1 MSESSDKELV
11 ASSSVSSQLA
21 DPRAL
26 AGLATGLA
34 CALALTTAL
43 IAFCCIKASRR
54 RNMKNLEEA
63 PQHEMAAHVAG
74 NCQGGTESWEV
85 NYVPYSG
92 ADSPFTI
99 GEVKRCNKGGGVG
112 NHGGA
117 KSCEVNY
124 VPNSS
129 SEVLGSR
136 RGRSDDIKLSNQTN
150 TATDQEGVEKWRN
163 SYVPFSPP
171 SSFPWKTVE
180 DESSSK
186 GYDGNGGDRGEVD
199 VRDTGTSICPPSVLG
214 REKPSLK
221 QRVRGLQQARYANR
235 LVMAT
240 DSSVAN
246 LTWDSSHEPLETRE
260 SSLCL
265 VHTPKPKCL
274 PSAFSFP
281 DSSPESPL
289 ISGSKTSLTWDDNGH
304 STSPV

>member
-1 MSESSDKELV
+1 MSELSDEQLVDSTSLSSY
-11 ASSSVSSQLA
+11 LA
-21 DPRAL
+21 DPRAI
-26 AGLATGLA
+26 AGLAIGLA
-34 CALALTTAL
+34 CALSLITAL
-43 IAFCCIKASRR
+43 VAFCCFKTSRR
-54 RNMKNLEEA
+54 KNMKNLEEA
-63 PQHEMAAHVAG
+63 PQHEMAAHATG
-74 NCQGGTESWEV
+74 SCQGGAESWEV
-85 NYVPYSG
+85 NYVPYNGS
-92 ADSPFTI
+92 DSPFTI
-99 GEVKRCNKGGGVG
+99 GEVKRSSQGGGVD
-112 NHGGA
+112 NQGGG
-117 KSCEVNY
+117 KGW
-124 VPNSS
+124 
-129 SEVLGSR
+129 EVLGSR
-136 RGRSDDIKLSNQTN
+136 KGGSDDVKLSNQPN
-150 TATDQEGVEKWRN
+150 TAADQDGVEKWRS

-186 GYDGNGGDRGEVD
+186 GYDGNGGDRVEVD
-199 VRDTGTSICPPSVLG
+199 VRDTGTGICPPFVLE